1 MTYLNALMTA
11 VLLVAGGASREDE
24 GQTMAEY
31 GLILAGIAVIVM
43 ATVWLL
49 GNAINTTFSNI
60 VAQF

>member
-1 MTYLNALMTA
+1 MTTLNSF
-11 VLLVAGGASREDE
+11 LVMLVTMARTPHRDE

-49 GNAINTTFSNI
+49 GGAINTTFQGI

>member
-1 MTYLNALMTA
+1 MA
-11 VLLVAGGASREDE
+11 VLTSLLTMLWAAGRSRDD

-49 GNAINTTFSNI
+49 GGAINTTFQGI